1 MLKIFIEVMIHELSK
16 MFRIREVFSVLII
29 GIVTYFFFYPLPY
42 NNEEVR
48 DVPIAVMDQDNTT
61 MSRDLLRMIDASDS
75 LKITEHIENLGEGKE
90 LLKARDVYGILVI
103 PFNFEQNILQGHK
116 EAAIFYGDASYVM
129 IYNATSTAISTIV
142 QQKNATILVNK
153 QIQMGIDP
161 SVAQSNS
168 TPYQPVMIQVFN
180 PQVGYAT
187 YVIPPAFTL
196 ILHQSIWLGIMLACV
211 LSRNSLFDF
220 HLTHSTV
227 LSTARLSFVVL
238 LAKYI
243 AYLFYGAFV
252 FWIIALFLPY
262 WYELPRLGAIP
273 DLAVMGFFF
282 LSAIIFLALAMSSLF
297 KTMDTIFLLI
307 LPFSMIFFFLAG
319 MSWPTYLMP
328 EIFNIIASFLPST
341 SAIDG
346 LVRVNQ
352 MGASLKHVI
361 PVIMNLAILIVIYGL
376 AAYYVTYRYLDRIK
390 GLQEAPKQ

>member
-1 MLKIFIEVMIHELSK
+1 MLKIFFEVMIHELSK
-16 MFRIREVFSVLII
+16 IFRFREVFAVLII

-129 IYNATSTAISTIV
+129 IYSAASTAISTIV
-142 QQKNATILVNK
+142 QKKNQTILVNK
-153 QIQMGIDP
+153 QIQMGVDP
-161 SVAQSNS
+161 SVAQGNS
-168 TPYQPVMIQVFN
+168 APYQPVMVQVFN
-180 PQVGYAT
+180 PQTGYAT

-196 ILHQSIWLGIMLACV
+196 ILHQSIWLGVMLACV

-220 HLTHSTV
+220 QLTKSTN
-227 LSTARLSFVVL
+227 LSTARLSFVVV
-238 LAKYI
+238 LAKYA

-262 WYELPRLGAIP
+262 WYDLPRLGEIS
-273 DLAVMGFFF
+273 DLAVLGFFF
-282 LSAIIFLALAMSSLF
+282 VSAIIFLALAMSYLF
-297 KTMDTIFLLI
+297 KTMDTVFLLM

-319 MSWPTYLMP
+319 MSWPVYLMP
-328 EIFNIIASFLPST
+328 EILNIIADFFPST
-341 SAIDG
+341 SGIDG

-352 MGASLKHVI
+352 MGASLEHVI
-361 PVIMNLAILIVIYGL
+361 PVLMNLATLIVIYGL
-376 AAYYVTYRYLDRIK
+376 AAYYMTYRYLNRVKDLK
-390 GLQEAPKQ
+390 EAPQQ